1 VNESLL
7 TPDAL
12 TDNQIIM
19 STEQKKRRL
28 AYYITPHGFG
38 HAIRSI
44 KVVSQLLLRDP
55 QFEIVIVS
63 TIPQFL
69 LDQNLNRSLPVRAR
83 QLDVGL
89 VQQDSLRFDL
99 LATLKALE
107 SLHANQSALVLEE
120 INFLETSGIQA
131 VICDIPFLPFAAA
144 SQASIPAIGISNFTW
159 DWIYQAY
166 IPADS
171 RWAPLVDWI
180 RKCYAKC
187 SLFLQLP
194 MHGDCSACPN
204 ILDVPLVARRAQK
217 DRYETRK
224 ILKLN
229 PEQKAYLVSFASL
242 ELEETAQK
250 RVEDISHALFLFKQ
264 PISFGFSNG
273 ICLDDLPLAYE
284 DVVAAVDGVITKPGY
299 GIVADCI
306 AHSTPVIY
314 TDRGF
319 FPEYDILVQQM
330 SKELPTVYLSSED
343 FYAGKWKAAIAELE
357 EKPLREATIPC
368 NGAEV
373 CSEIIRRYLS

>member
-1 VNESLL
+1 M
-7 TPDAL
+7 
-12 TDNQIIM
+12 DNQTIM
-19 STEQKKRRL
+19 TTKQKKRRL

-55 QFEIVIVS
+55 RLEIIIVS

-69 LDQNLNRSLPVRAR
+69 LDQNLNRSLPIRAK

-99 LATLKALE
+99 LATLEALE
-107 SLHANQSALVLEE
+107 SLQTNQSALVLEE
-120 INFLETSGIQA
+120 INFLETSRIQA
-131 VICDIPFLPFAAA
+131 VVCDIPFLPFAAA

-166 IPADS
+166 IPADA

-180 RKCYAKC
+180 RRCYAKC

-250 RVEDISHALFLFKQ
+250 RVEDISHALFLFKH

-273 ICLDDLPLAYE
+273 ICLDDLPLTYE

-319 FPEYDILVQQM
+319 FPEYDILVREM

-357 EKPLREATIPC
+357 EKPLRKSTLPC

-373 CSEIIRRYLS
+373 CSEIILRYLS

>member
-1 VNESLL
+1 
-7 TPDAL
+7 
-12 TDNQIIM
+12 M
-19 STEQKKRRL
+19 STTSKKRRL
-28 AYYITPHGFG
+28 AYYITSHGFG
-38 HAIRSI
+38 HAIRSL
-44 KVVSQLLLRDP
+44 KVVDQLLLRAP
-55 QFEIVIVS
+55 HLEIVIVS
-63 TIPQFL
+63 SIPQFL
-69 LDQNLNRSLPVRAR
+69 LDQNLSRSLPIRAR
-83 QLDVGL
+83 QLDVGM

-99 LATLKALE
+99 SATLKALV
-107 SLHANQSALVLEE
+107 SLRANQSTLVLEE

-166 IPADS
+166 IPGDP

-180 RKCYAKC
+180 RKSYGKC
-187 SLFLQLP
+187 DLLLQLP

-204 ILDVPLVARRAQK
+204 VQDVPLVARRSQK

-224 ILKLN
+224 ILQLDSEK
-229 PEQKAYLVSFASL
+229 KAYLVSFASL
-242 ELEETAQK
+242 ELEVTAQK
-250 RVEDISHALFLFKQ
+250 RIEDISHALFLYKH
-264 PISFGFSNG
+264 PISFDFSNG

-299 GIVADCI
+299 GILADCI
-306 AHSTPVIY
+306 AHSTPIIY

-319 FPEYDILVQQM
+319 FPEYDILVKQM

-343 FYAGKWKAAIAELE
+343 FYGGKWKAAISELE
-357 EKPLREATIPC
+357 EQPLRETTVPC

-373 CSEIIRRYLS
+373 CSEIILRYLS